1 MLLDAEADTL
11 VDVVNLVLDEAEI
24 KHLTTPIQRD
34 AIVRVFSKEDSSAAA
49 RASNSAK
56 ESCRV
61 YCASLTFLKD
71 PLVAMVRLKN
81 PIVVEATGQE
91 IRYYLFVLGNEATP
105 RDE

>member
-1 MLLDAEADTL
+1 M
-11 VDVVNLVLDEAEI
+11 
-24 KHLTTPIQRD
+24 
-34 AIVRVFSKEDSSAAA
+34 
-49 RASNSAK
+49 
-56 ESCRV
+56 